1 MFTLHFL
8 SNEKTHLSSNVR
20 KAITANIF
28 GAFTGKAVAFQG
40 AEWKEWSTW
49 GTGNRG
55 VHLVCR
61 EFKISNKLTTVSLL
75 LIITLHRQF

>member
-55 VHLVCR
+55 Y
-61 EFKISNKLTTVSLL
+61 
-75 LIITLHRQF
+75 TLSVENLKSVIN